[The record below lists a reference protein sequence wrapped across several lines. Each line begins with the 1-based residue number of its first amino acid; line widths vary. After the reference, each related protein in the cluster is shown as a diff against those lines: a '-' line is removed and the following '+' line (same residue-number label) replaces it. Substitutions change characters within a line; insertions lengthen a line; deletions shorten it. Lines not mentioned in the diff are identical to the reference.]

1 MELEK
6 YTERARG
13 FLQSAQTLAMRRGH
27 QRFTP
32 EHVLKVLLEDE
43 EGLAANLIAAAG
55 GDAKRANDAVEAELE
70 KLPVVE
76 GQGAGQIY
84 LAPETARLFEQA
96 EQLAKKSG
104 DSFVTVERLLQALSL
119 AGSAPSGKVLSGAG
133 VTPQKLEAAID
144 ATCARAARPTRRAPS
159 RAMTRSRN
167 MPAT

>member
-1 MELEK
+1 MDLEK

-32 EHVLKVLLEDE
+32 EHVLKALLEDE
-43 EGLAANLIAAAG
+43 EGLAANLVASAG
-55 GDAKRANDAVEAELE
+55 GDPKRANEAVEAELK

-84 LAPETARLFEQA
+84 MAPETARLFEQA
-96 EQLAKKSG
+96 EQLAKKAG

-119 AGSAPSGKVLSGAG
+119 AISTPSGKALASAG
-133 VTPQKLEAAID
+133 VTPQNLE
-144 ATCARAARPTRRAPS
+144 
-159 RAMTRSRN
+159 
-167 MPAT
+167 